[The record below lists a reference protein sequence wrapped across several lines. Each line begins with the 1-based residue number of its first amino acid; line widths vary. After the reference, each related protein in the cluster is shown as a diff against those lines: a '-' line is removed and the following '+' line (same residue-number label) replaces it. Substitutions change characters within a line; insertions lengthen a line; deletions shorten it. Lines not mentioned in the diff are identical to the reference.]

1 MATSIKM
8 AILWN
13 EAPCS
18 LIDIDYPDDDD
29 GSNFP

>member
-13 EAPCS
+13 VAPCS
-18 LIDIDYPDDDD
+18 LIDIDYPDDD
-29 GSNFP
+29 GSNFL